1 MGVRLVR
8 SRQKSYGKRAT
19 VQSSSAVR
27 TRRFLRRERRM
38 HFLWSAA
45 CCSSRFDRVGNKC
58 RERTLYLEEA
68 ARDAGR
74 IGASSG
80 CVRRIRNRL
89 LPLLWRR
96 SSDHVPNRVGLLRS
110 SRKKHETTVIGRWS
124 PHGQPSHPS
133 AFHAERQQ
141 AKFARLQIVFVHQG
155 RLIFVHAASEIV
167 KLDSFRKHETINPG
181 IFQKPLAD
189 LTTEVPF
196 PRCFHNPRFDPARRK
211 ELEFQFVAA
220 VAANQYRLPI
230 VKSHRHPV

>member
-1 MGVRLVR
+1 MGD
-8 SRQKSYGKRAT
+8 K
-19 VQSSSAVR
+19 
-27 TRRFLRRERRM
+27 RREP
-38 HFLWSAA
+38 
-45 CCSSRFDRVGNKC
+45 
-58 RERTLYLEEA
+58 TLYLEEA
-68 ARDAGR
+68 ARDARGT
-74 IGASSG
+74 GAGLRSLQ
-80 CVRRIRNRL
+80 CFMRCL
-89 LPLLWRR
+89 LSVCWQR

-110 SRKKHETTVIGRWS
+110 GCEKHETTVIGRWS

-196 PRCFHNPRFDPARRK
+196 PRCFHNPRFATAGRK
-211 ELEFQFVAA
+211 ELGSKPVAA

-230 VKSHRHPV
+230 VNSHRRPV

>member
-27 TRRFLRRERRM
+27 TRRFLRREGRM

-58 RERTLYLEEA
+58 REPTLYLEEA

-74 IGASSG
+74 IGASS
-80 CVRRIRNRL
+80 CCIRRIRNRL
-89 LPLLWRR
+89 LPLRWRR

-124 PHGQPSHPS
+124 PHGQPSYPRPFHPQRKQADRVRFQS
-133 AFHAERQQ
+133 VLVRQ
-141 AKFARLQIVFVHQG
+141 G
-155 RLIFVHAASEIV
+155 CLIFLHTASEIAQ
-167 KLDSFRKHETINPG
+167 T
-181 IFQKPLAD
+181 
-189 LTTEVPF
+189 
-196 PRCFHNPRFDPARRK
+196 
-211 ELEFQFVAA
+211 
-220 VAANQYRLPI
+220 
-230 VKSHRHPV
+230 